1 MHDETGRAGIP
12 DAVDKTAQQ
21 RASDEQAQEQ
31 ERLDE
36 ETHERF
42 REDPG
47 DPKDRLPESQH
58 ERLMEQAQQREL
70 HP

>member
-12 DAVDKTAQQ
+12 DAVDKRTQE
-21 RASDEQAQEQ
+21 RASDEQAEEQ
-31 ERLDE
+31 DRLDE
-36 ETHERF
+36 ETRERF
-42 REDPG
+42 AGDPG
-47 DPKDRLPESQH
+47 DPKDRLSESQH